1 MNEKIVQDIYDG
13 RIQRYLDKGNIEI
26 IEAKVN
32 FVAWILL
39 KFWAVCSVSCNLCK
53 ITYVESFKF

>member
-32 FVAWILL
+32 FVA
-39 KFWAVCSVSCNLCK
+39 
-53 ITYVESFKF
+53 